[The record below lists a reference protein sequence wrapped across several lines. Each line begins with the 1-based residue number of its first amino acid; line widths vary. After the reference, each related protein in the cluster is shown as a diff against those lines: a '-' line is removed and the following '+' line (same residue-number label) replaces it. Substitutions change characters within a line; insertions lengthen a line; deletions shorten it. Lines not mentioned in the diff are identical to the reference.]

1 MKLERGQRVRLVPN
15 KEGTRQ
21 GTDVRATRTGKVE
34 YTTKYLIGIKYN
46 NKFNTGIV
54 ESFNK
59 ADLIKATD
67 YYIEIRIND
76 MWFKLGAA
84 NKQYEHKQGGHNNV
98 CRKRN

>member
-1 MKLERGQRVRLVPN
+1 MKLIGQRVRIVPS
-15 KEGTRQ
+15 KEGTPQ
-21 GTDVRATRTGKVE
+21 GTDTRAIKAGQVE

-46 NKFNTGIV
+46 NKFNTGII

-76 MWFKLGAA
+76 TWFRLGAK
-84 NKQYEHKQGGHNNV
+84 NKEYGYKQGGHHNGS
-98 CRKRN
+98 RKRN

>member
-1 MKLERGQRVRLVPN
+1 MKLEKGQRVRMIPN
-15 KEGTRQ
+15 KEGTPP
-21 GTDVRATRTGKVE
+21 GTDTRAIKVGQVE
-34 YTTKYLIGIKYN
+34 YITTCLIGIKYTDKSKN
-46 NKFNTGIV
+46 EVI
-54 ESFNK
+54 ECFNK

-76 MWFKLGAA
+76 MWFRLGAK